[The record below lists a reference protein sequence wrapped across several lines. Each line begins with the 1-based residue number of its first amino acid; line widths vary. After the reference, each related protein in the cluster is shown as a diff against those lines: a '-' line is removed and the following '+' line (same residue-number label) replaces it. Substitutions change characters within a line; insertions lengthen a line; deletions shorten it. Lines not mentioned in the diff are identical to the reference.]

1 MTAKKYKFNYN
12 DLNITIENNIINENW
27 DFLDKSYKYVII
39 TDTNVASAYKKIL
52 NEVPNGIAILSL
64 KPGVNIK
71 TLNSYEK
78 VIKNF
83 ITLGVTKND
92 ILIAFGGN
100 YVQNL
105 SCFIASTYLNGI
117 KLIQIPTT
125 IYSQIN
131 SGIIGNNTLYVN
143 NSPIIGTNY
152 LADNIIIDPSFIKSL
167 SDTELQK
174 GIIEIIK
181 LGIIKDNEIL
191 SNITDNKID
200 NNDSHYIHH
209 IEKCLDIN
217 YNLSSKKEYI
227 KKEPSILNFGE
238 LYYDLISN
246 LSKGKLSSA
255 EIKAISMYFEI
266 KQNLREKLL
275 KIYEVYFDI
284 NKLQNYINLFTKNI
298 EKNTLESNI
307 EIIKLGHARIIKN
320 KVE

>member
-39 TDTNVASAYKKIL
+39 TDTNVASIYKKIL

-83 ITLGVTKND
+83 ISLGVTKND

-131 SGIIGNNTLYVN
+131 SGIIGNNTIYVN

-209 IEKCLDIN
+209 IEKCIDIN

-246 LSKGKLSSA
+246 LSKGKLSNA